1 MKTYDHPGT
10 PMHGW
15 PLIRRE
21 TYLLEAFCP
30 HGVGHPIPE
39 SISHMDTCRSEGA
52 GTWGIHGCDGCCAG
66 TEAHDCFC
74 ANCMI
79 KNDERRPL

>member
-1 MKTYDHPGT
+1 MKAYDHPGS

-15 PLIRRE
+15 PLARRE

-39 SISHMDTCRSEGA
+39 SVSHMDNSAQPRA
-52 GTWGIHGCDGCCAG
+52 RGTWGVHGCDGCCAG
-66 TEAHDCFC
+66 SESAACEC
-74 ANCMI
+74 LNPRCVAA
-79 KNDERRPL
+79 RSS